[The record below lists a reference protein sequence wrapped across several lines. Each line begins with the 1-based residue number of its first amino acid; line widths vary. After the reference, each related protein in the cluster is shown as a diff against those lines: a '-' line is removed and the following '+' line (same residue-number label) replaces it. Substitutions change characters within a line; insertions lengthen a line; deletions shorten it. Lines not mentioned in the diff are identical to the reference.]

1 MNPSADALRVALL
14 GIGAIHQA
22 FLLARSGVSNQQ
34 TAAMFQYASTLRDT
48 GKEMVRRAAHTGM
61 TDAAL
66 GAATALATID
76 IFFGGSNWEDNFN
89 LAKEMI
95 RVRGGPAEMLKSSTP
110 KSLTEGVT
118 VSPARLMLEVLAIY
132 ETFGCLTTGEEP
144 TLISEHGENWW
155 LEASR
160 STYEEH
166 SVEKQFGSEFY
177 AFHGRMMEETHI
189 IHSVSSYGPSFH
201 SSHSFDQPSC

>member
-1 MNPSADALRVALL
+1 
-14 GIGAIHQA
+14 
-22 FLLARSGVSNQQ
+22 
-34 TAAMFQYASTLRDT
+34 
-48 GKEMVRRAAHTGM
+48 
-61 TDAAL
+61 
-66 GAATALATID
+66 
-76 IFFGGSNWEDNFN
+76 
-89 LAKEMI
+89 
-95 RVRGGPAEMLKSSTP
+95 MLKSSTP
-110 KSLTEGVT
+110 KTLTEGVT

-177 AFHGRMMEETHI
+177 AFHGRMTEETHI